1 MKQFKNY
8 INPRDIARA
17 GENGGSKISM
27 RLRTAICECEKLF
40 DPGSKGCTL
49 SELDAMLTRM
59 GYTRDSLLEELGDT
73 LFKIG

>member
-1 MKQFKNY
+1 
-8 INPRDIARA
+8 
-17 GENGGSKISM
+17 M
-27 RLRTAICECEKLF
+27 RLRTAISECEKLF

-73 LFKIG
+73 LFNIG